1 MTIDFSIDEK
11 DFLTNQLYM
20 ASKSDRIRKKRKR
33 NRIIL
38 PLIYVAFGI
47 LFLFTDKLPLTIIF
61 LIIGLLWY
69 IVYPIYEKRYYI
81 KHYQGFIKDN
91 YKERIGKTS
100 SLEINDDFI
109 IGKDSGSESK
119 ILTKEL
125 EEINEIPTTIFVK
138 LKTGQSLILPKNK
151 IKNIDLLIIRLKQLA
166 SSLNIPYNLD
176 EKWEWK

>member
-69 IVYPIYEKRYYI
+69 IVYPIYEKRHYI